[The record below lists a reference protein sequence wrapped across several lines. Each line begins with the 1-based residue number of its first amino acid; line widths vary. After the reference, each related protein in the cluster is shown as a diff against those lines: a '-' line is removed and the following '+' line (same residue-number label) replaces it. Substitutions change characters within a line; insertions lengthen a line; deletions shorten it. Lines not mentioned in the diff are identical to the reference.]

1 MLLSGCTGTSR
12 GETLAVVFVTYRQ
25 PYDFL
30 YSLSLSLS
38 LCFGLREVTGKL
50 KNVKSY
56 K

>member
-38 LCFGLREVTGKL
+38 LFWFEGGDGKTQKRKKL
-50 KNVKSY
+50 
-56 K
+56 